1 MESRIF
7 DTQMGQIKLV
17 ARYDYEYDR
26 TFCDAY
32 NLDGEY
38 LGELDYPINC
48 DAIWVD
54 ELTNADVNMM
64 IDECW

>member
-7 DTQMGQIKLV
+7 DTQMGKIKLV
-17 ARYDYEYDR
+17 ARYDCDHDR

-38 LGELDYPINC
+38 LGELDYPINS
-48 DAIWVD
+48 DAIWID
-54 ELTNADVNMM
+54 EITEADVDMM